1 MKKAMRSNVFEDY
14 GEEMEDE
21 IENQQEEMEL
31 DSNMQNEQNMQ
42 FDPSRPAEGQ
52 SQQEAHEIF
61 V

>member
-31 DSNMQNEQNMQ
+31 DSNMQNE
-42 FDPSRPAEGQ
+42 
-52 SQQEAHEIF
+52 
-61 V
+61 